1 VEIIRK
7 FVERKLRTTLT
18 IGGVV
23 VGVLALTLTG
33 ALAEHFDTQTA
44 GGVAYYGSSIQV
56 ADSAGSYAGVISLS
70 KIDAIQKL
78 PGVAAALPTITL
90 LARPGTTMTTPL
102 GLPDTIVYS
111 DPKERAFSP
120 LEITLAAGKPLD
132 PKHQGDVVLGAAI
145 AGEFQRKVGDSID
158 LPVRPPNPNPDFVN
172 HTFKVVGI
180 LEKTNTLPDATAS
193 VGLLDAQTLLQ
204 ESLPASFR
212 DRVDPSSLATVITV
226 YGKKGTDLDKL
237 ADQITAKVP
246 GVSATRPSDYVRGFD
261 QAARFD
267 AIAVVAGALTVLF
280 AGLVLVDTMLISTS
294 ERTHEIALKMLLGA
308 RARHVVAEHVLESVL
323 LGLVG
328 GVTGFAAGV
337 GLSYLLDLAGRSI
350 GMDIFLVTD
359 RLAKISL
366 GLTLALGLA
375 GGLVPALR
383 AAQMDAGLALRA
395 R

>member
-7 FVERKLRTTLT
+7 LVERKLRTTLT

-33 ALAEHFDTQTA
+33 ALAEHFDAQSA
-44 GGVAYYGSSIQV
+44 GGVAYYSSSIQV

-70 KIDAIQKL
+70 KVDPIQKL

-90 LARPGTTMTTPL
+90 LARPGTTLTTSL
-102 GLPDTIVYS
+102 GLPDTIVYA
-111 DPKERAFSP
+111 DPKERAYSP
-120 LEITLAAGKPLD
+120 LKTGLAAGKQLD
-132 PKHQGDVVLGAAI
+132 PTRQSEVVLGADI
-145 AGEFQRKVGDSID
+145 AGEFKLKVGDSID

-180 LEKTNTLPDATAS
+180 LKRTNTLPDATAS
-193 VGLLDAQTLLQ
+193 IGLLDAQTLLQ

-212 DRVDPSSLATVITV
+212 DRIDPSSLATVITV

-246 GVSATRPSDYVRGFD
+246 GVSATRPTDYVRGID
-261 QAARFD
+261 QGARFD
-267 AIAVVAGALTVLF
+267 AVAIVAGALTVLF

-294 ERTHEIALKMLLGA
+294 ERRHEIALKMLVGA
-308 RARHVVAEHVLESVL
+308 RTRHVVAEHVLESAL

-328 GVTGFAAGV
+328 GVIGFAAGI
-337 GLSYLLDLAGRSI
+337 GLCSLLDLAGRSI
-350 GMDIFLVTD
+350 GMDVFLVTD

-366 GLTLALGLA
+366 GLTLAVGLA

-383 AAQMDAGLALRA
+383 AAQQDPGAALRA